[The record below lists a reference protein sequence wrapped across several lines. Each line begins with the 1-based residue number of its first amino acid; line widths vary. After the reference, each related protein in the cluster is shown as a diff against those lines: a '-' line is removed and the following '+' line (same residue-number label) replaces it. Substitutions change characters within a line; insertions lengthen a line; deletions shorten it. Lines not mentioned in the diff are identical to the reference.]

1 VEEAFKDEYEIRK
14 RLEGGKY
21 TIMRTPTT
29 PPTPEG
35 PQPSLPPPPPNPWE
49 VFKSL
54 VNSIAEKS
62 GGMVW
67 VKMEV
72 KDRGSADRITRMLS
86 NQGLHQG
93 EQRRRRSWL
102 TVRSHDDQGAQKP
115 LRAALGKRC
124 EEALLHRLFYASSL
138 RTHIKASS
146 TS

>member
-86 NQGLHQG
+86 LIKDYIKEN
-93 EQRRRRSWL
+93 R
-102 TVRSHDDQGAQKP
+102 
-115 LRAALGKRC
+115 
-124 EEALLHRLFYASSL
+124 EEGVAG
-138 RTHIKASS
+138 
-146 TS
+146 